1 MGKMFIT
8 VGVEETLSLSLYIY
22 IYINTVQMLLC
33 KKNFDPRSPE
43 SQLLKQ
49 FPVGLKRETEHSA
62 KNLSVNG

>member
-1 MGKMFIT
+1 
-8 VGVEETLSLSLYIY
+8 
-22 IYINTVQMLLC
+22 MLLC
-33 KKNFDPRSPE
+33 KKNFNPRSPE